1 MTSGYSKQRGFTLI
15 ELLFAIFIFTI
26 VISSVYGAYNAT
38 FHIIHGS
45 EATLNESHK
54 ARVALERISEDLTA
68 FVTGPGAFLRGT
80 EEEVSGGRGDSI
92 SFISSTHISLRE
104 NDTLHGDALIQYSS
118 QADET
123 NGTIR
128 LMRSDAIRLPG
139 ATTEEASE
147 VKFLLCSGL
156 KEVRFTYFDKDGQE
170 TTEWETESRVQ
181 EDGTEIPPEL
191 PVMISIELIFP
202 AQDTDKDGSN
212 FKTAV
217 ALSRDFEE

>member
-1 MTSGYSKQRGFTLI
+1 MNSDYYKDAGFTLI

-45 EATLNESHK
+45 ETHLNESHK
-54 ARVALERISEDLTA
+54 AQVALERISEDLSA
-68 FVTGPGAFLRGT
+68 FVTGPDAFLLGT
-80 EEEVSGGRGDSI
+80 EQEVSGGRGDSI
-92 SFISSTHISLRE
+92 SFISSTHISFRK
-104 NDTLHGDALIQYSS
+104 NDVLQGDALIQYSS

-123 NGTIR
+123 DGTIQ
-128 LMRSDAIRLPG
+128 LMRSDAIKLPG
-139 ATTEEASE
+139 ATAEEISDT
-147 VKFLLCSGL
+147 KFLLCSGL

-170 TTEWETESRVQ
+170 TTEWETESQEQ
-181 EDGTEIPPEL
+181 EDGSESLPEL

-202 AQDTDKDGSN
+202 AEDTDKNGSN

>member
-1 MTSGYSKQRGFTLI
+1 MNSDYSKDAGFTLI

-26 VISSVYGAYNAT
+26 VISSVYGAYNVT

-45 EATLNESHK
+45 EAYLNESHK
-54 ARVALERISEDLTA
+54 ARAALERISEDLTA
-68 FVTGPGAFLRGT
+68 FVTGPGAFLQGT
-80 EEEVSGGRGDSI
+80 EQEVSGGRGDSI

-104 NDTLHGDALIQYSS
+104 NDTLRGDTLIQYSS

-128 LMRSDAIRLPG
+128 LMRSDTIKLPG
-139 ATTEEASE
+139 AATDDTSEAN
-147 VKFLLCSGL
+147 FLLCSGL
-156 KEVRFTYFDKDGQE
+156 KEVRFTYFNKDGQE
-170 TTEWETESRVQ
+170 TTEWETESLVQ
-181 EDGTEIPPEL
+181 EDGTEILPEL

-202 AQDTDKDGSN
+202 TEDTDKNGSN